1 MKLKKLFLATG
12 ATALT
17 FAATTATAATD
28 FSDETQAYKSF
39 VISQVDLLLED
50 TEKFAAAL
58 KKGNVTEAKRLYA
71 LSRMYYERSE
81 PIAESFGELDP
92 KIDARLADLTEEQ
105 KEAGKKGNA
114 ATAAA
119 EAVWTGF
126 HKIEKVLADTNST
139 AGTEVVAAQLIRDI
153 KELRAKVPTVD
164 VTPELMIAGAVDLL
178 NEVST
183 SKITGEENIFLKT
196 DLYDFK
202 ANVQGAE
209 KIFELFQPALLAKNA
224 GLAAEIRT
232 QFSAV
237 NRLLKKYN
245 QSDDHGYRYI
255 PYDDLTKA
263 DIKILAEAVNKLGE
277 PLAQMGIVLEK

>member
-1 MKLKKLFLATG
+1 MKLKKLLLAMS

-17 FAATTATAATD
+17 FAATAAPD

-39 VISQVDLLLED
+39 VINQVDLLLED
-50 TEKFAAAL
+50 TEAFVAAL
-58 KKGNVTEAKRLYA
+58 KAGKIDEAKRLYA

-92 KIDARLADLTEEQ
+92 KIDARLADLAEETGS
-105 KEAGKKGNA
+105 EAK
-114 ATAAA
+114 ATTI
-119 EAVWTGF
+119 WTGF
-126 HKIEKVLADTNST
+126 HKIEKILADTNST
-139 AGTEVVAAQLIRDI
+139 AGTEAIAEQLIKDI

-164 VTPELMIAGAVDLL
+164 VTPELMITGAVDLL

-209 KIFELFQPALLAKNA
+209 KIFELFQPALLTKNA
-224 GLAAEIRT
+224 ELANNIRA
-232 QFSAV
+232 QFNAV
-237 NRLLKKYN
+237 NSLLRKYN
-245 QSDDHGYRYI
+245 RSDDGGYKYI
-255 PYDDLTKA
+255 PYNDLSKD
-263 DIKILAEAVNKLGE
+263 DIKVLAEAVNKLGE
-277 PLAQMGIVLEK
+277 PLAQMGVILE